1 MTEETIEIR
10 TPDGTADGFLY
21 RPATS
26 GSAPGVILLTDIG
39 GLRDVNKQSAQRL
52 ADHGFVVLLPNAYYR
67 TGRAPLWN
75 FRPNFG
81 DERTAK
87 RFAELASPL
96 QPEAVERDAQAYV
109 EFLSAQPGVRQG
121 PLGVVGY
128 CFTGGVALRM
138 AAAQPERI
146 VAVASFHGGGLCTD
160 APTSPHLVL
169 PRVRA
174 RLYFAHATQDRSM
187 PQESI
192 DKLGAAL
199 AAWSGKSE
207 SEVYE
212 GAFHGWTMSD
222 APVWNEAQAE
232 RAFGKLT
239 ELFKQTLS

>member
-1 MTEETIEIR
+1 MSEETIEIR
-10 TPDGTADGFLY
+10 TPDGIADGFLN
-21 RPATS
+21 RPAA
-26 GSAPGVILLTDIG
+26 GGPAPGVIMLTDIG
-39 GLRDVNKQSAQRL
+39 GIREVTRKLAQRV
-52 ADHGFVVLLPNAYYR
+52 ADEGFVVLSPNAYYR
-67 TGRAPLWN
+67 TGRPPLWS

-96 QPEAVERDAQAYV
+96 SPAAVERDALAYAD
-109 EFLSAQPGVRQG
+109 FLSAQSGVKPGPV
-121 PLGVVGY
+121 GVVGY

-138 AAAQPERI
+138 AAAQPERFA
-146 VAVASFHGGGLCTD
+146 AVASFHGGGLCTD
-160 APTSPHLVL
+160 APTSPHQVL

-174 RLYFAHATQDRSM
+174 RLYFGHATQDRSM

-192 DKLGAAL
+192 DKLAAAL
-199 AAWSGKSE
+199 AAWGGKAE

-232 RAFGKLT
+232 RAFGKLN
-239 ELFKQTLS
+239 ELLKQTLS

>member
-1 MTEETIEIR
+1 MSEETIEIR
-10 TPDGTADGFLY
+10 TPDGIADGFLN
-21 RPATS
+21 RPAA
-26 GSAPGVILLTDIG
+26 GGPAPGVIMLTDIG
-39 GLRDVNKQSAQRL
+39 GIREVTSKLAQRV
-52 ADHGFVVLLPNAYYR
+52 ADEGFVVLSPNAYYR
-67 TGRAPLWN
+67 TGRPPLWS

-96 QPEAVERDAQAYV
+96 QPAAVERDALAYAD
-109 EFLSAQPGVRQG
+109 FLSAQSGVKPGPVA
-121 PLGVVGY
+121 VVGY

-138 AAAQPERI
+138 AAAQPDRFA
-146 VAVASFHGGGLCTD
+146 AVASFHGGGLCTD
-160 APTSPHLVL
+160 APTSPHQVL

-174 RLYFAHATQDRSM
+174 RLYFGHAVQDRSM

-192 DKLGAAL
+192 DKLATAL
-199 AAWSGKSE
+199 AAWGGKAE

-232 RAFGKLT
+232 RAFGKLS
-239 ELFKQTLS
+239 ELLKQTLS